1 MVSCSTWCGPGLQH
15 GLVRLV
21 ATFAA
26 VAVLLTGVRA
36 TAEAQTDYYNTDA
49 GRPIRV
55 EDAYSVERRAFEIQL
70 APLRLERSRGG
81 RYQWG
86 LEPEL
91 AYGIL
96 PRTHIEVGVP
106 LAYLDGG
113 IAGRTAGL
121 AGIDVSL
128 FHNLN
133 VETAIPAFAVVVSGL
148 LPAGHLGPDKSY
160 GTVKGI
166 MTRSMRW
173 ARFHINGEYTVG
185 ATPSQSP
192 EGADDVGVG
201 AEELSRWMA
210 GVAVDRTFPL
220 SSLLVTGEVYAEQP
234 LRESIDVR
242 WNTGVGLR
250 YQLSPR
256 FNIDAGVGR
265 RLTGDDQS
273 FRATFGAAVAFG
285 LPWRP

>member
-1 MVSCSTWCGPGLQH
+1 MVCVFGLS
-15 GLVRLV
+15 GREAL
-21 ATFAA
+21 
-26 VAVLLTGVRA
+26 
-36 TAEAQTDYYNTDA
+36 AQTDYYNTDA

-86 LEPEL
+86 LEPEI

-96 PRTHIEVGVP
+96 PRTHIEVGLP

-113 IAGRTAGL
+113 VAGSTAGL
-121 AGIDVSL
+121 SGVDVSL

-133 VETAIPAFAVVVSGL
+133 VETSIPAFAFSLHGL
-148 LPAGHLGPDKSY
+148 LPAGHLGPNKPYMSL
-160 GTVKGI
+160 KGI
-166 MTRSMRW
+166 ATRTFRW
-173 ARFHINGEYTVG
+173 ARFHMNGEYTFG
-185 ATPSQSP
+185 DSEREPSTANTFI
-192 EGADDVGVG
+192 GRNV
-201 AEELSRWMA
+201 EEVSRWLA
-210 GVAVDRTFPL
+210 GVALDRTIPL
-220 SSLLVTGEVYAEQP
+220 KSLLVTGEVYAEQP
-234 LRESIDVR
+234 LADAEDVH

-256 FNIDAGVGR
+256 YNVDAGIGR
-265 RLTGDDQS
+265 RLTGDAQS
-273 FRATFGAAVAFG
+273 WHVTFGAAVAFG